1 MAIGVP
7 DNFNYGGK
15 KPNFDRDQ
23 FTTREAMLAF
33 PADFLDEG
41 HISYCKEDKK
51 HYKWN
56 GTEWVEFAAG
66 GGSSVGVNLIQS
78 PNFDG
83 SEWENSNAIIRDD
96 VVARANVVE
105 LPTSNSSIR
114 QIVYGLVEGKRY
126 TLSFVYHETS
136 TSTGPGQG
144 IVGVAAVLEDV
155 KLSGGGYWNSS
166 DNIIEMTGDRLTHN
180 TMSFTAVSDVVE
192 ISLRG
197 SWGRPQYWHVKLEEG
212 DTATEWTDW
221 KSDSLVSGLGIK
233 TINGQSI
240 LGEGNINIEGGGGY
254 QPPVGG
260 IPRGDLSSD
269 VQTSLSKADTALQ
282 EHQDLSEYAKK
293 SDVPTKTSELTNDS
307 GYVTSATIKNVVA
320 ISQADY
326 DALASKDETTLY
338 LITE

>member
-41 HISYCKEDKK
+41 HISYCKGDKK
-51 HYKWN
+51 HYKWT
-56 GTEWVEFAAG
+56 GSEWVEFAAGGG
-66 GGSSVGVNLIQS
+66 GGSSVGVNLIKS

-126 TLSFVYHETS
+126 TLSFVYNETS
-136 TSTGPGQG
+136 GVTGPGQG
-144 IVGVAAVLEDV
+144 IVGVSGVLEDV
-155 KLSGGGYWNSS
+155 EVSGGGYWNGSEGV
-166 DNIIEMTGDRLTHN
+166 IEITGDILTHN
-180 TMSFTAVSDVVE
+180 TMSFTAISDTVEVSF
-192 ISLRG
+192 RG
-197 SWGRPQYWHVKLEEG
+197 GWGKAQYWHVKLEEG
-212 DTATEWTDW
+212 GTATEWTDW
-221 KSDSLVSGLGIK
+221 TSDSLVSGLGIK

-240 LGEGNINIEGGGGY
+240 LGSGNIDIEGGGGGGGY

-269 VQTSLSKADTALQ
+269 VQTSLGKADTALQ
-282 EHQDLSEYAKK
+282 EGALSEYAKK

-307 GYVTSATIKNVVA
+307 GFVTGEELSTA
-320 ISQADY
+320 ISQSITN
-326 DALASKDETTLY
+326 ALN
-338 LITE
+338 TEV